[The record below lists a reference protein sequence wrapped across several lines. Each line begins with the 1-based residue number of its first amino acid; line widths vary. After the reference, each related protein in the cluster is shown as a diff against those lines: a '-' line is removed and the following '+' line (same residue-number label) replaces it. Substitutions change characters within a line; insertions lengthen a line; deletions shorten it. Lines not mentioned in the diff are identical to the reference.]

1 MPEDTKLSANLSQA
15 TQLEM
20 ARGAAAIGLTNERPS
35 EVTPEGNK
43 PKRARKT
50 KEGATADAADA
61 EPSPEPEST
70 VQGAEEPGVHNPDP
84 LEALGLDPDPELAP
98 ELDPEDKL

>member
-1 MPEDTKLSANLSQA
+1 MPEDTKPSAPLSQA

-20 ARGAAAIGLTNERPS
+20 ARGAAAIGLANERTS

-50 KEGATADAADA
+50 KEGTTA

-70 VQGAEEPGVHNPDP
+70 VQGDEEPGTNNPDQ
-84 LEALGLDPDPELAP
+84 LEALGVDPDPELDP